1 MGTKKTENERTAGMT
16 DQEIEREAQG
26 MGAVYAA
33 EPKVR
38 VKIPIDPL
46 NKEDTAVP
54 VCLNGYL
61 FQIKRGE
68 TVEAPQTV
76 ADVLERAGYI

>member
-1 MGTKKTENERTAGMT
+1 MAKKAMT
-16 DQEIEREAQG
+16 DFEIEQEAQG

-38 VKIPIDPL
+38 IKIQKDPL
-46 NKEDTAVP
+46 NEHDEIVP

-68 TVEAPQTV
+68 TVDVPQTV
-76 ADVLERAGYI
+76 AGVLERAGYI